1 MKLKRANGETLNVGG
16 YHFVEAP
23 KGTHQFVGSPEFVPP
38 AKVDLRHALSAVEQ
52 QGKTESC
59 AAHAAAG
66 ACEYLL
72 RRHQAD
78 AGHDVSRLFIYYNAR
93 ASASPD
99 TSSIT
104 DKGASLPAVM
114 KALKQHGACRETSW
128 PFEEGSVN
136 QAPPKNLY
144 EEGKRLLIE
153 GEESV
158 PTTMAAWKAALAN
171 GHPILFAVQIFRSFA
186 SDRAGLIPMP
196 TSADRSNAWGGHAM
210 LCVGYSDADAVFIV
224 RNSHGTEFGDAGYC
238 YIPYTY
244 MMSYNYHDSWI
255 IKHVDALEPDK
266 STWSTEDDGV
276 LDKADTILSKMS
288 EKEYS
293 EMLDAMDEHRFEL
306 RLALLFYHSAAADN
320 TLSEAEIS
328 KVAEYLR
335 PILKR
340 AGGDDD
346 ANGILGYAL
355 AHIDNQ
361 ALIDESI
368 ALFARFFSA
377 EDLAWILSAMR
388 RVNETDGELAQE
400 RAFHHSVAKAWRIE
414 G

>member
-23 KGTHQFVGSPEFVPP
+23 KGRHQFVGSPEFVPP
-38 AKVDLRHALSAVEQ
+38 AKVDLRHSLSAVEH

-66 ACEYLL
+66 AYEYLL

-78 AGHDVSRLFIYYNAR
+78 AGYDVSRLFIYYNAR
-93 ASASPD
+93 AFASSD
-99 TSSIT
+99 TSSIK
-104 DKGASLPAVM
+104 DEGASLPNVM
-114 KALKQHGACRETSW
+114 KALKQHGACREKSW
-128 PFEEGSVN
+128 PFEVGSVN
-136 QAPPKNLY
+136 QAPPENLY
-144 EEGKRLLIE
+144 EEGKRLVIE

-171 GHPILFAVQIFRSFA
+171 GHPILFAVQIFRSFV
-186 SDRAGLIPMP
+186 SHRAGLIPMP
-196 TSADRSNAWGGHAM
+196 TSADRKAASSGHAM

-224 RNSHGTEFGDAGYC
+224 RNSYGTEFGDAGYC
-238 YIPYTY
+238 YIPYNY

-266 STWSTEDDGV
+266 STWSTKDDGV
-276 LDKADTILSKMS
+276 LDKADTRLSKMS
-288 EKEYS
+288 EEKYS
-293 EMLDAMDEHRFEL
+293 EMLDAMGEHRFEF
-306 RLALLFYHSAAADN
+306 RLALLFYHSAAAEN

-328 KVAEYLR
+328 KVAEHLR
-335 PILKR
+335 PILKQT
-340 AGGDDD
+340 GGDDD
-346 ANGILGYAL
+346 AKSILGYAL
-355 AHIDNQ
+355 VHIDDR

-388 RVNETDGELAQE
+388 RVNEADGEVTEE
-400 RAFHHSVAKAWRIE
+400 RSFHNSVAKAWRIE